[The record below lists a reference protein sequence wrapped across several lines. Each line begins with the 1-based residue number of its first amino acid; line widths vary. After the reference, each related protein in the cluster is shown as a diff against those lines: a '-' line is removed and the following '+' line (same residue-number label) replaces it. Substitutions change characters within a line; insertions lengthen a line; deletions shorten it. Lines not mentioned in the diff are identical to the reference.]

1 MTPDW
6 FEVVDAT
13 WPAADSRTD
22 GTLTLREGRGGG
34 KRVSAASASGAV
46 GEAQIEA
53 AEAAMRQM
61 GQPPLFQLR
70 PGDEGLDA
78 ALAGRGY
85 SIVDP
90 VNIYACPVSQLT
102 DLPMPRVTVFALWEP
117 LAIMRELW
125 AEGGIGPGRLAVMDR
140 VKGPKTGLLMR
151 HQDKPGGVAFVAI
164 HDGVAMLHALE
175 IPPHQRR
182 KGLGK
187 WAMRG
192 AAFWALDNGAHT
204 LSVICT
210 KANEG
215 ANALYRSLG
224 MQLVGEYH
232 YRLLQEERQTA

>member
-6 FEVVDAT
+6 FAVVDAT

-46 GEAQIEA
+46 SEVQIDA

-70 PGDEGLDA
+70 PGDEALDA
-78 ALAGRGY
+78 SLAGRGY

-90 VNIYACPVSQLT
+90 VNIYACPVTQLT
-102 DLPMPRVTVFALWEP
+102 DTPIPRVTVFALWEP

-140 VKGPKTGLLMR
+140 VTGPKTGLLMR
-151 HQDKPGGVAFVAI
+151 HRDKPGGVAFVAI

-175 IPPHQRR
+175 IPPNQRR
-182 KGLGK
+182 QGLGQ

-192 AAFWALDNGAHT
+192 AAFWAMDNGAHT
-204 LSVICT
+204 LSVVCT

-224 MQLVGEYH
+224 MEIVGEYH
-232 YRLLQEERQTA
+232 YRLLEEKETA